1 MAGTIV
7 RRLLDL
13 LTNSLPRI
21 QGVVGL
27 EGKHSH
33 SRWNSGERSP
43 DVLDEIRMSG
53 PRLPPEISDS
63 IVDLLQD
70 EPQALKQCCLVYK
83 PWVPRT
89 RSHLF
94 RRVQFRRSTDVNA
107 WKEAFPNPA
116 KSPACYTHSLSFS
129 CIEVITAM
137 DAEDG
142 SWIRAFSNVVRL
154 EVSNGMRSI
163 SIHLHIFLLT
173 RICLHSVCEP
183 FAIEIFNPYLLS
195 TRS

>member
-1 MAGTIV
+1 M

-21 QGVVGL
+21 QGAVGL
-27 EGKHSH
+27 EGRHCN

-89 RSHLF
+89 RRHLF
-94 RRVQFRRSTDVNA
+94 RRVRFRRSTDVNA

-163 SIHLHIFLLT
+163 SIHLHVFLLT
-173 RICLHSVCEP
+173 RTCLHSVCEP